1 MKPET
6 ALVSAAIAVLV
17 LAPLLSVIAW
27 RRRPT
32 LGKLVLVLSAGAV
45 GAAWALATQ
54 LVRTDYRDADGFVD
68 CWPDC
73 TALQESVSWVLFL
86 GPLAALAL
94 AGLATLTALRPRK

>member
-1 MKPET
+1 VE
-6 ALVSAAIAVLV
+6 
-17 LAPLLSVIAW
+17 
-27 RRRPT
+27 RRPT

-45 GAAWALATQ
+45 AAAWALATQ
-54 LVRTDYRDADGFVD
+54 LVRTDYRDGFVD

-86 GPLAALAL
+86 GLLAALAL